1 MMIRIRKA
9 CTDTRIYIYIY
20 VCVCETQTVV
30 ADEVVHH
37 T

>member
-9 CTDTRIYIYIY
+9 CTDTRIYIYIC